1 MRVVGHPGPSRP
13 RAHEGENSTNLPGR
27 KSTTYGERLVQRRC
41 WLSGR
46 LSGHLKHLVV
56 LAESLPHSLSD
67 GGRRGVAGI
76 VLMVR
81 TPL

>member
-1 MRVVGHPGPSRP
+1 MGSAWYRGDAG
-13 RAHEGENSTNLPGR
+13 
-27 KSTTYGERLVQRRC
+27 
-41 WLSGR
+41 LSGR

-67 GGRRGVAGI
+67 GGRRGVTGI